1 MLMVDIWILIESI
14 ALLVLLG
21 GSAFFSSSET
31 ALFKLSKHR
40 VQQLIEQEKKNAS
53 SVKKLKDN
61 PNKMLITILI
71 GNNLV
76 NIAASSIAT
85 KLAIDLFGNV
95 GVGIATGI
103 MTFLILLFGEITP
116 KSYAVENSVKHSLTV
131 AKPIIIL
138 SKILYP
144 VIKIL
149 NFLSKIVYK
158 ISGANLAQTKPYIT
172 EDEIKSMVKI
182 GEKEG
187 VVEKDEKEMIQSIF
201 KFSDTIVK
209 EEMVP
214 RVDMIS
220 LPIDSEIDKA
230 LKVAEESGYSRIPV
244 YKNKMDNIKGILYTK
259 DLLMA
264 LRQNDEKSIDLK
276 DLIRSPIFVP
286 ETKKIDELLKVL
298 QRERTHM
305 AIVIDEFGGVEG
317 LITLEDV
324 LEEIVGEI
332 FDEYDEGVEPIE
344 EIQDGEYLVDAR
356 MNVDDVNENLNIN
369 IPEKEYE
376 TISGFILS
384 QLGRT
389 AEEGDKIEYG
399 NLSIIIESVKD
410 HKILKVQ
417 IKTKKPE
424 DEKSTEK

>member
-1 MLMVDIWILIESI
+1 MVDMLILAESI
-14 ALLVLLG
+14 ALVLLLG

-31 ALFKLSKHR
+31 ALFRLSKHR
-40 VQQLIEQEKKNAS
+40 IHQLIDEGTKNARN
-53 SVKKLKDN
+53 VKNLKDD

-85 KLAIDLFGNV
+85 KLAIDIFGNA
-95 GVGIATGI
+95 GVGIATGV

-116 KSYAVENSVKHSLTV
+116 KSYAVENTEKHSLKV
-131 AKPIIIL
+131 AVPISIL

-144 VIKIL
+144 VIYIL
-149 NFLSKIVYK
+149 NLFSKLLYRI
-158 ISGANLAQTKPYIT
+158 IGGRLAESEPYIT
-172 EDEIKSMVKI
+172 EEEIKSMVKV

-187 VVEKDEKEMIQSIF
+187 VVEEDEKEMIQSIF

-214 RVDMIS
+214 RVDMVCLS
-220 LPIDSEIDKA
+220 IDSKGQEAMKIA
-230 LKVAEESGYSRIPV
+230 RETGYSRIPV
-244 YKNKMDNIKGILYTK
+244 YKDKIDNIEGILYTK

-264 LRQNDEKSIDLK
+264 LKNEDEEDVDLK
-276 DLIRSPIFVP
+276 DLMRSPIFVP

-332 FDEYDEGVEPIE
+332 FDEYDEEVEPIE
-344 EIQDGEYLVDAR
+344 KIGKEKFLVDAR
-356 MNVDDVNENLNIN
+356 MNVDDVNEELKID

-376 TISGFILS
+376 TISGFVLS

-389 AEEGDKIEYG
+389 AEEGDIVEHKDVKIK
-399 NLSIIIESVKD
+399 IESVKN
-410 HKILKVQ
+410 HQILKVK
-417 IKTKKPE
+417 IKVPKE
-424 DEKSTEK
+424 HQKSKEE

>member
-1 MLMVDIWILIESI
+1 MVDVWILAESL
-14 ALLVLLG
+14 ALILLLG

-31 ALFKLSKHR
+31 ALFRLSKHR
-40 VQQLIEQEKKNAS
+40 VHQLVERGEKNAD
-53 SVKKLKDN
+53 SVKELKDN

-85 KLAIDLFGNV
+85 KLAIDLFGNA
-95 GVGIATGI
+95 GVGIATGV

-116 KSYAVENSVKHSLTV
+116 KSYAVENTEKYSLKV
-131 AKPIIIL
+131 AKTIKLI

-149 NFLSKIVYK
+149 NFLSKILYK
-158 ISGANLAQTKPYIT
+158 LAGAELAQSKPYIT
-172 EDEIKSMVKI
+172 EEEIKSMVKI

-201 KFSDTIVK
+201 KFSDTIVR
-209 EEMVP
+209 EEMIP
-214 RVDMIS
+214 RVDMVS
-220 LPIDSEIDKA
+220 LPIDSNVEEA
-230 LKVAEESGYSRIPV
+230 LKIAEESGYSRIPV
-244 YKNKMDNIKGILYTK
+244 YEDKIDNIKGILYTK

-264 LRQNDEKSIDLK
+264 LRQNKEESINLK
-276 DLIRSPIFVP
+276 ELIRSPIFVP

-317 LITLEDV
+317 IITLEDV

-344 EIQDGEYLVDAR
+344 KIKDEEYLIDAK
-356 MNVDDVNENLNIN
+356 MNVDDVNEDLDIK
-369 IPEKEYE
+369 IPEREYE

-389 AEEGDKIEYG
+389 AEEGDEIEYE
-399 NLSIIIESVKD
+399 NLKITIESVKENQ
-410 HKILKVQ
+410 ILKVR
-417 IKTKKPE
+417 IKTKNPK
-424 DEKSTEK
+424 EKEQNKGES